1 MTISHTF
8 IRTVKNANFM
18 RVTFCM
24 FTTNI
29 LGLPRK
35 FDITG
40 NGGTTAL
47 LAPPV
52 VVSLML
58 FSESKP
64 IIRDLSME
72 HCTPQTT
79 SIIVIKVC

>member
-1 MTISHTF
+1 
-8 IRTVKNANFM
+8 M
-18 RVTFCM
+18 RITFCM
-24 FTTNI
+24 RTTNI

-35 FDITG
+35 FDITR

-64 IIRDLSME
+64 IIRDFEMDYL
-72 HCTPQTT
+72 PGL
-79 SIIVIKVC
+79 IAYLF

>member
-1 MTISHTF
+1 
-8 IRTVKNANFM
+8 M

-40 NGGTTAL
+40 NGGTTASTHQ
-47 LAPPV
+47 AWT
-52 VVSLML
+52 VSLML
-58 FSESKP
+58 FSKSKA
-64 IIRDLSME
+64 ISRDFEIDYL
-72 HCTPQTT
+72 PGL
-79 SIIVIKVC
+79 IAYLF

>member
-1 MTISHTF
+1 MLLNH
-8 IRTVKNANFM
+8 K
-18 RVTFCM
+18 
-24 FTTNI
+24 

-35 FDITG
+35 FVPTG

-64 IIRDLSME
+64 ISRDFAFDYLPSL
-72 HCTPQTT
+72 
-79 SIIVIKVC
+79 IAYLF